1 MSKGSNVAAFVLNII
16 FIIFGIGGL
25 GFLYYQKKDE
35 CHRIL
40 AIILGFYV
48 SEIIFLSILYRMT
61 SKDQETY
68 DENENA
74 GEMVGKLFWFLFIVN
89 FIMVGFIGFKI
100 YMWWK
105 TKSTS
110 FGKLNK
116 LNISLGGL
124 RNSNSNVFYKIK

>member
-1 MSKGSNVAAFVLNII
+1 MSKGSNVAAFFLNIG
-16 FIIFGIGGL
+16 FIILSIGGL
-25 GFLYYQKKDE
+25 VFLYYQKKDE

-48 SEIIFLSILYRMT
+48 TEIIFLSILYWMT

-74 GEMVGKLFWFLFIVN
+74 GEMVGKLFWFLFVVN
-89 FIMVGFIGFKI
+89 LIMLGFIGVKI
-100 YMWWK
+100 YFWWK
-105 TKSTS
+105 IKRNS
-110 FGKLNK
+110 FGKLNN
-116 LNISLGGL
+116 NITMGGL